1 LRRATL
7 TARKGRMPISCECP
21 ECGKR
26 LKAADSAAG
35 KKAKCPDCGAA
46 VPIPARKLKK
56 KAAEDEEFDLQK
68 LNIEE
73 GVEGPIEDDRIPCPM
88 CGELIKAAAAKCRH
102 CGEDLKKPA
111 KKKVARVRTSS
122 STDDE
127 MQVTDYL
134 LCILC
139 TQIACIASIVY
150 LIMGKPKAVKML
162 AWSIGMFVFWF
173 SVGFFG
179 QLILQ
184 MTRR

>member
-1 LRRATL
+1 
-7 TARKGRMPISCECP
+7 MPISCECP

-88 CGELIKAAAAKCRH
+88 CGELIKAAATKCRY

-111 KKKVARVRTSS
+111 KKKVTRVRSSS

-127 MQVTDYL
+127 MQVSDYL
-134 LCILC
+134 LCILPMC
-139 TQIACIASIVY
+139 SGIACIASIIY
-150 LIMGKPKAVKML
+150 LIMGKPKAGKML
-162 AWSIGMFVFWF
+162 ALSIGMIVFWNVVRF
-173 SVGFFG
+173 AVVFF
-179 QLILQ
+179 LQ
-184 MTRR
+184 RAQ